1 MKAEVDKPDINKL
14 LNVPARLNNL
24 KTRAD
29 NLIDGKL
36 KTDPVDLKKLS
47 NVLDNKIV
55 KNTTFNRKVNNLDK
69 KILMQL
75 L

>member
-29 NLIDGKL
+29 NLTDGKL
-36 KTDPVDLKKLS
+36 KTDPVDLKRLS
-47 NVLDNKIV
+47 GIMVNKV
-55 KNTTFNRKVNNLDK
+55 V
-69 KILMQL
+69 
-75 L
+75 

>member
-36 KTDPVDLKKLS
+36 KTDPADLKRLS
-47 NVLDNKIV
+47 GIMVNKV
-55 KNTTFNRKVNNLDK
+55 V
-69 KILMQL
+69 
-75 L
+75 

>member
-24 KTRAD
+24 KARAD

-36 KTDPVDLKKLS
+36 KTDPVDWKRLS
-47 NVLDNKIV
+47 GIMVNKV
-55 KNTTFNRKVNNLDK
+55 V
-69 KILMQL
+69 
-75 L
+75 